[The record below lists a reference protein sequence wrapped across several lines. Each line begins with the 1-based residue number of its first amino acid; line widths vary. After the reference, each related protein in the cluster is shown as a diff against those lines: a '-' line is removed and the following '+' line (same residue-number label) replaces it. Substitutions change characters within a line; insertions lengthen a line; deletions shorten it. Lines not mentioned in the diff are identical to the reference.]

1 LLLLVL
7 SGRVTFLSVVLLLF
21 LAQLIGP
28 AAGMF
33 VQKYMTTAVDVEHLE
48 ISGIEI
54 RGGRGVHS
62 MGMHFVF
69 PEELFV
75 ATRQRGNVREPEI
88 LF

>member
-1 LLLLVL
+1 M
-7 SGRVTFLSVVLLLF
+7 
-21 LAQLIGP
+21 
-28 AAGMF
+28 AGMF
-33 VQKYMTTAVDVEHLE
+33 VQKYMTTAVDVERLE

-54 RGGRGVHS
+54 RGNRVAHS
-62 MGMHFVF
+62 MRIRFVL